1 MSSGPPGILESGLFA
16 ILLIFSLCI
25 LFNGS
30 AILFDLQILVLTLFP
45 LLSGITPMT
54 GSIAE
59 APALVGVHEP
69 VTAEFMVGEWRYA
82 DLFEKWG
89 ITDKEKSRVTNVRS
103 DAVMNLKSDGTMT
116 MTNLFR
122 PGEGAWEMTP
132 NGLVIYDPKRP
143 ERGSQTL
150 PVKKRDQ
157 NRIWLLLP
165 FTGGSAGV
173 GMKRAPE

>member
-1 MSSGPPGILESGLFA
+1 M
-16 ILLIFSLCI
+16 
-25 LFNGS
+25 
-30 AILFDLQILVLTLFP
+30 FDLQILVLTLFP

-82 DLFEKWG
+82 DQFEKWG

-103 DAVMNLKSDGTMT
+103 DAVMNLKRDGTMT

-122 PGEGAWEMTP
+122 PNEGAWEMTAS
-132 NGLVIYDPKRP
+132 GLVIYDPKRP